1 MTYRELYSHSAS
13 IDYKIDHLARLGSKL
28 LMSSLFHKVKQFVQ
42 ENLDFQGR
50 VWVVNVFEGPHK
62 GESFIVNEDSFQRP
76 YQWMKNK
83 GYSDEMIAKIDSM
96 ARSQVS
102 IFNLGEVK
110 HRLMRVK

>member
-1 MTYRELYSHSAS
+1 MRTL
-13 IDYKIDHLARLGSKL
+13 LNRLKQTL
-28 LMSSLFHKVKQFVQ
+28 LN
-42 ENLDFQGR
+42 NLDFQGR

-62 GESFIVNEDSFQRP
+62 GESFIVNEDSFERP